1 MCSVRAIS
9 GPRPAFSRRT
19 HRTTPA
25 VFTPSI
31 TARMQE
37 GCGVCF
43 VKLTPRLRLCPQGGH
58 IMPHSRDPPFAL
70 RPGPVKGAAAVP
82 PASSFACARIRQV
95 DKLYHILRAHATP
108 SATWAGAR
116 RPFRPSHAAPAM
128 RGIPPHPPGPASLFA
143 CVHQAGGARSIR
155 PLFHMQPAPAG
166 RTKVRERASRHQPAR
181 RAAPANRP
189 RLYRAIQTRRPA
201 HVIIK
206 VGRHGRPERGKGR

>member
-1 MCSVRAIS
+1 MNIW
-9 GPRPAFSRRT
+9 
-19 HRTTPA
+19 
-25 VFTPSI
+25 
-31 TARMQE
+31 
-37 GCGVCF
+37 
-43 VKLTPRLRLCPQGGH
+43 PQGGH
-58 IMPHSRDPPFAL
+58 IFQKTAGWPPFPALCHMPHTVLLHAYRPCRRFIIPHSQNPPFAFGPAPL
-70 RPGPVKGAAAVP
+70 RVWHLLRQAHPSLSLA
-82 PASSFACARIRQV
+82 FA
-95 DKLYHILRAHATP
+95 KWTNYTTFSGHTP

-128 RGIPPHPPGPASLFA
+128 RGIPPHLPGPASLFA

-166 RTKVRERASRHQPAR
+166 QTKVRERASRHQPAR

>member
-1 MCSVRAIS
+1 MATRRAHFS
-9 GPRPAFSRRT
+9 KNGGLAAVSCFVPYAAHCAFARLSALQEVYYTTFTKPAFRLW
-19 HRTTPA
+19 
-25 VFTPSI
+25 PS
-31 TARMQE
+31 
-37 GCGVCF
+37 
-43 VKLTPRLRLCPQGGH
+43 
-58 IMPHSRDPPFAL
+58 
-70 RPGPVKGAAAVP
+70 PVKGVASAP
-82 PASSFACARIRQV
+82 PGSPFAFARIRQV

-116 RPFRPSHAAPAM
+116 RPFRPSHAARAM
-128 RGIPPHPPGPASLFA
+128 RGIPPHLPGPASLFA

-166 RTKVRERASRHQPAR
+166 RTKVRERTSRHQPAR